1 MLAYSVL
8 VHIRVG
14 FSFLITHH
22 KESHIINKHPP
33 KIHHNHFF
41 DRNSKNWGT
50 APMFKKYLLTS
61 CYSTKI
67 CESSTQKMDVVW
79 LKRDIRLHDHGPFE
93 EISKSNNPFCIIY
106 LFEPDQLSEPT
117 VHGSHVCF
125 INESLVDLDLLL
137 SGASRSDDDDATK
150 TNNNN
155 DVNVTSRTCNNIS
168 SNYTFQTLTVC
179 HANAVYTFD
188 LINRQTKI
196 NRILCHQET
205 GHYKSFIRDKTV
217 RKWCKKQK
225 LEIIEYNQSGVTRCL
240 KDRDDFATKLNEF
253 LMKPLYNSIDTTIAT
268 LDDDNKSI
276 MTTQTKK
283 IYMITHACKHR
294 LVTTLQLHRRIHHP
308 IDLQTMSEIPVEH
321 RVDRIDRQ
329 IGGETKALE
338 TLNTFL
344 SSRGSFYA
352 GGISSPNTS
361 WNSCSR
367 LSPYL
372 AWGNISL
379 RFVIQKTREK
389 QCYLREEKKEKQKL
403 RSKITTIHYTPPTS
417 SKQDEYWLKSL
428 QAFSSRIHWRSHFIQ
443 KLESEPLMEKQDL
456 CPAYQHL
463 RRQPNDFNQ
472 DYYNAWSTGHTGFP
486 FLDACMRCLEKHGW
500 LNFRMRAMVV
510 SFATYNLWLDW
521 KRIAPH
527 LARLFLDYEPGIHY
541 PQLQMQSGTTGIN
554 AMRVYNVTKQG
565 KDQDPDGVFIRK
577 YVEELKNVPL
587 EYIHEPSKM
596 PKKLQEK
603 LQVYIVKSPSTL
615 LSCDKDDNDTSTSTQ
630 QPCLYYPKP
639 IVDEQSTAKQSK
651 DKIAEV
657 RNQES
662 TKKLASQV
670 YIKHG
675 SRNNSSNRMEKRN
688 RDGTFIT
695 TSSGT
700 GTGSGNNSKL
710 MSKKMKDNENDKIVN
725 EIGSITS
732 TSGQRK
738 ITDLFVKCEGTV
750 GGLENNDIIK
760 KQRKN
765 ESCTGISKQIEKTDI
780 GAIDDRI
787 KDSKGYNQKEEKS
800 VDLSKGNGPCSN
812 NILLNY
818 VAKKKGGNEK
828 VGWHCK
834 ACTYLNDKPL
844 GLSCSICGTLR

>member
-1 MLAYSVL
+1 
-8 VHIRVG
+8 
-14 FSFLITHH
+14 
-22 KESHIINKHPP
+22 
-33 KIHHNHFF
+33 
-41 DRNSKNWGT
+41 
-50 APMFKKYLLTS
+50 
-61 CYSTKI
+61 
-67 CESSTQKMDVVW
+67 MDVVW

-117 VHGSHVCF
+117 VHGSHVSF

-137 SGASRSDDDDATK
+137 SGASCSDDDATK
-150 TNNNN
+150 TSNNNVN
-155 DVNVTSRTCNNIS
+155 VNVTSSTCTCSNIS
-168 SNYTFQTLTVC
+168 SNYTFQILTVC

-225 LEIIEYNQSGVTRCL
+225 IQIIEYNQSGVTRCL
-240 KDRDDFATKLNEF
+240 KDRDDFAKKLNEF
-253 LMKPLYNSIDTTIAT
+253 LMKPLYNSIDTTTAT
-268 LDDDNKSI
+268 LDDDDDDDNKSI

-308 IDLQTMSEIPVEH
+308 IDLQTLSEIPVEH

-329 IGGETKALE
+329 SGGETKALE
-338 TLNTFL
+338 ILNTFL

-379 RFVIQKTREK
+379 RFVIRKTRER

-403 RSKITTIHYTPPTS
+403 KSKITTITYTPPTS

-456 CPAYQHL
+456 CPAYQNL

-472 DYYNAWSTGHTGFP
+472 DYYNAWSTGNTGFP

-603 LQVYIVKSPSTL
+603 IKVYIAKSPSTL
-615 LSCDKDDNDTSTSTQ
+615 LSCAKDDNNPSTSTQ
-630 QPCLYYPKP
+630 PQCLYYPEP
-639 IVDEQSTAKQSK
+639 IVDEQTSAKHAK
-651 DKIAEV
+651 DKIAVV

-695 TSSGT
+695 NTSSGT
-700 GTGSGNNSKL
+700 GTSSGNNSKL
-710 MSKKMKDNENDKIVN
+710 LSKQMKDNENNKVVN
-725 EIGSITS
+725 ESESITS
-732 TSGQRK
+732 ISGQRK

-750 GGLENNDIIK
+750 GGLENNDTNN
-760 KQRKN
+760 QRKN
-765 ESCTGISKQIEKTDI
+765 QSCTGKSKQVENTNTVV
-780 GAIDDRI
+780 IDDHI
-787 KDSKGYNQKEEKS
+787 DDSSGHNEKEEKNS
-800 VDLSKGNGPCSN
+800 VNISKANGPCSN

-818 VAKKKGGNEK
+818 VTKKKKGNDK
-828 VGWHCK
+828 VGWNCK

-844 GLSCSICGTLR
+844 GLTCSICGTLR